1 MCAPLADA
9 LISGLNRRFSSQL
22 EHQNF
27 ILASAFNPQFK
38 LTWVQESG
46 KKEAISKKMVAIL
59 DSAAAADKSQ
69 EQLNR
74 SGDDDNDFDNF
85 FKELS
90 QTGTTQANQNER
102 IIFNFLQCKVCPISK
117 NMPSELVPHFI
128 SYNTPIPSSAAVER
142 LFSLGKDILKPKRA
156 GLSDNHFEMLVFLK
170 GNKRL

>member
-22 EHQNF
+22 EDQNF

-59 DSAAAADKSQ
+59 DSAAAADKSH

-85 FKELS
+85 FQRPKPDR
-90 QTGTTQANQNER
+90 N
-102 IIFNFLQCKVCPISK
+102 
-117 NMPSELVPHFI
+117 
-128 SYNTPIPSSAAVER
+128 YSS
-142 LFSLGKDILKPKRA
+142 
-156 GLSDNHFEMLVFLK
+156 
-170 GNKRL
+170 